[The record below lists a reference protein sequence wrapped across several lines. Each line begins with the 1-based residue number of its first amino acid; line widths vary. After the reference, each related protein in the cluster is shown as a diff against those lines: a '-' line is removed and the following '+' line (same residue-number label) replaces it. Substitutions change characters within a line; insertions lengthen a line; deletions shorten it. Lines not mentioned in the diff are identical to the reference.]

1 LRETTAAAL
10 VMLAR
15 HDSRHEIL
23 LDPMAGSGTIAIE
36 AALMSRGTP
45 LWGGARKPPAAR
57 VPGLRALA
65 AEPWEPLFEDT
76 QPVVVANEID
86 TRMVAVARQN
96 VAAAGV
102 APHVTVQH
110 GDFRELTPSHVARL
124 LRKRGAVL
132 ERGVI
137 VCNPPYG
144 ERMAADDIESLYG
157 DVRRWLREFRGWRA
171 AFLVANP
178 LFEQVM
184 QVRPAVKKPL
194 SASSL
199 RGYFYLYEL

>member
-1 LRETTAAAL
+1 
-10 VMLAR
+10 
-15 HDSRHEIL
+15 
-23 LDPMAGSGTIAIE
+23 
-36 AALMSRGTP
+36 
-45 LWGGARKPPAAR
+45 
-57 VPGLRALA
+57 
-65 AEPWEPLFEDT
+65 
-76 QPVVVANEID
+76 VVANEID
-86 TRMVAVARQN
+86 TRMVAVARRN

-102 APHVTVQH
+102 TDDVTVQH
-110 GDFRELTPSHVARL
+110 GDFRVLTPNHVARL
-124 LRKRGAVL
+124 VRKRGATL

-144 ERMAADDIESLYG
+144 ERMGAGETEALYA
-157 DVRRWLREFRGWRA
+157 DVRRWMRDFRGWRA

-178 LFEQVM
+178 AFEQVM